1 MKCKFRLLIIVFS
14 AVCCVSCEK
23 DKIYEA
29 GTYMVEGQQLFNII
43 PNAVSDV
50 DGNSYDA
57 VKIGEQ
63 VWMKQNL
70 RTTHYADGTPIPLG
84 SSTSTTTAYW
94 YYPGTISSN
103 KNTYGLLYNWK
114 AVMRNSS
121 SSSANP
127 SGVQGICPT
136 GWHVPS
142 DAEWTQLIDYVSSQ
156 SQCQCNSSS
165 LYIAKAL
172 ASTTGWTTTTTTTCA
187 VGDSP
192 SNNNATGFNALPAG
206 NYSGGCNFFG
216 DRAAFWSATEHS
228 SSCAFCRCLSYGYT
242 YVRSLSDNKDYGNSV
257 RCLRDDVDTTSPLPV
272 VTTTPVTSITSA
284 TASSGGNVL
293 ADGGATVTAR
303 GVYWSTSHNPT
314 IENNTH
320 TIDGSGT
327 GSIYSTIGGLSS
339 GTTYFLRA
347 YATNSMGTGYG
358 NEISFTTQQLPC
370 GTILTDVDGNTYN
383 TIQIGNQCWMKEN
396 LKTTKYADGT
406 PIPQGGDFSISN
418 AYWYYPDSNA
428 YNKPTYGLL
437 YNWKALMR
445 NSSSSSI
452 NPSGV
457 QGICPTGWHVPSDAE
472 WIQLTDYV
480 GSQSQYQC
488 NSSSTYIGKALAS
501 TVGWGNSTDECAVGN
516 SPLEND
522 ATGFGARPADCSCLN
537 ASHINFGRYAY
548 FWTSTERDNGKAYG
562 RMLSWCSKGVSD
574 TSKDKYFGFSVRCVR
589 D

>member
-1 MKCKFRLLIIVFS
+1 MKYKCLLLITIFS
-14 AVCCVSCEK
+14 IICISCEK
-23 DKIYEA
+23 DQTYEA
-29 GTYMVEGQQLFNII
+29 GKYMVEGQQLFNII
-43 PNAVSDV
+43 PNAVYDI

-63 VWMKQNL
+63 IWMKQNL
-70 RTTHYADGTPIPLG
+70 RTTKYADGTYISQG
-84 SSTSTTTAYW
+84 CDTSSATAYW
-94 YYPGTISSN
+94 YYPDNNSSIN
-103 KNTYGLLYNWK
+103 PTYGLLYNWK

-127 SGVQGICPT
+127 SGLQGICPT

-156 SQCQCNSSS
+156 SQYHCNSNSTS
-165 LYIAKAL
+165 IAKAL
-172 ASTTGWTTTTTTTCA
+172 AATKGWSRCSNSCA
-187 VGDSP
+187 VGNTS
-192 SNNNATGFNALPAG
+192 SNNNATGFSALPAG
-206 NYSGGCNFFG
+206 DYTGRCNFG
-216 DRAAFWSATEHS
+216 DFATFWSATEQS
-228 SSCAFCRCLSYGYT
+228 SSYAFCRYLSYNYAD
-242 YVRSLSDNKDYGNSV
+242 VLSLFDNKDYGHSV
-257 RCLRDDVDTTSPLPV
+257 RCLRNDVDTTSPLPV

-293 ADGGATVTAR
+293 ADGGTTVTAR
-303 GVYWSTSHNPT
+303 GVCWSTSHNPT

-327 GSIYSTIGGLSS
+327 GSFYSTIVGMSS

-370 GTILTDVDGNTYN
+370 GTIITDMDGNTYN

-445 NSSSSSI
+445 NSPSSSN

-472 WIQLTDYV
+472 WTQLTNYV

-488 NSSSTYIGKALAS
+488 NSSSVFIAKALAS
-501 TVGWGNSTDECAVGN
+501 TVGWENSTDECAVGN

-522 ATGFGARPADCSCLN
+522 ATGFGARPADCSCLS

-562 RMLSWCSKGVSD
+562 RRLSWCSKGVSD
-574 TSKDKYFGFSVRCVR
+574 TFKDKYFGFSVRCVR
-589 D
+589 N